1 MAKVPPPIRAT
12 EDRRYA
18 ISISAPLESAEEILA
33 LVYLWFKDEVLVCVG
48 VNGQMR
54 RIEGH
59 DPVSEDAD
67 FQRPLQRAIF
77 EKNMRFV
84 GLAVVVLVFE
94 DDDARPVRVCI
105 GGVSFGHPDPP
116 GVVRIHTQ
124 GPGQHRPFSP
134 GCNLEIAGQKNTCV
148 WDRLRSGGCLRLNF
162 FASERGLR

>member
-1 MAKVPPPIRAT
+1 MAKVPPPIRT
-12 EDRRYA
+12 SEDRRYA

-33 LVYLWFKDEVLVCVG
+33 LVYPWFEDEILVRVR
-48 VNGQMR
+48 VNCQMR

-59 DPVSEDAD
+59 DPVSKDAD
-67 FQRPLQRAIF
+67 LQRPLQSAILD
-77 EKNMRFV
+77 ENMRCV
-84 GLAVVVLVFE
+84 GLAVLVLVFE

-148 WDRLRSGGCLRLNF
+148 WDRLRSEGCLRLNF